1 MDGMS
6 NFTTFLLKGDPNK
19 RKPSDLDNLV
29 KDASKGKNVESFI
42 TTTSDEWAKKK
53 QERRFNEIQFV
64 DLEQDTYRTQVN
76 DDDAGDKAKEEN
88 ECTTESALNQ

>member
-53 QERRFNEIQFV
+53 
-64 DLEQDTYRTQVN
+64 
-76 DDDAGDKAKEEN
+76 
-88 ECTTESALNQ
+88 